1 MLSNPGTISFILYG
15 VFIAITIIGLF
26 ISIYFIKKDSIPT
39 EKLEKIIE
47 LSKYTI
53 VSVCIAT
60 VTLIISDLFKEREQ
74 DVKELEYFDKYAQD
88 VKKVDNIQERFQ
100 LSKYLSIVAPS
111 GELKRSWK
119 EYFDTLQVE
128 YKEYIRLKREK
139 EKLDS
144 IKDPTEEQIIKKQ
157 EIIEKIDQKES
168 PLVSQYSNNLS
179 PRVYIQISNQN
190 QRTAAES
197 LQATL
202 RNENFVVPDIEN
214 VGKKPNIYIPPKT
227 EVRYYR
233 EEEQQDALRLISIMK
248 SQNIGLPINETP
260 KKIGGAGRGTRPG
273 HFEIWFSRS

>member
-26 ISIYFIKKDSIPT
+26 IAIYFIKKDNIPT

-119 EYFDTLQVE
+119 EYYDTLQVE

-144 IKDPTEEQIIKKQ
+144 IENPTEEQIIKKQ

-168 PLVSQYSNNLS
+168 PLVAQYSNLN
-179 PRVYIQISNQN
+179 PRVYIQISDQS
-190 QRTAAES
+190 QRAVAEL

-214 VGKKPNIYIPPKT
+214 VGKKPSIYIPPKT

-248 SQNIGLPINETP
+248 NQNIGLLINETP
-260 KKIGGAGRGTRPG
+260 KKIGGSGRGTRPG